1 MNNQHARSNNPT
13 IIVGNRSQRV
23 SDPVQLT
30 IDELER
36 SGRDLRNVT
45 LEEFKTLLT
54 RTLRRRAACDEHLVS
69 C

>member
-1 MNNQHARSNNPT
+1 MNQQHTKVNYAA
-13 IIVGNRSQRV
+13 IIADNRSQRV

-30 IDELER
+30 LEQLER

-45 LEEFKTLLT
+45 LEEFKTLLM
-54 RTLRRRAACDEHLVS
+54 RTVRSHAAREEHLVS